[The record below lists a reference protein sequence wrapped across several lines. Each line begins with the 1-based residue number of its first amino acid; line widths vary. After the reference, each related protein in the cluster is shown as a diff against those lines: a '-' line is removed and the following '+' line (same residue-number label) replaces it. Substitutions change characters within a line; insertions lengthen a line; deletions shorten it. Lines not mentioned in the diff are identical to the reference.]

1 MEKHGWFLE
10 TCSSVEIIDPS
21 HAQKDKIG
29 KALLELAAKCRVWH
43 AFFSLCG

>member
-10 TCSSVEIIDPS
+10 ARSSGEIFDPS

-29 KALLELAAKCRVWH
+29 KALLGLAAKCRVWH
-43 AFFSLCG
+43 VFFSLC